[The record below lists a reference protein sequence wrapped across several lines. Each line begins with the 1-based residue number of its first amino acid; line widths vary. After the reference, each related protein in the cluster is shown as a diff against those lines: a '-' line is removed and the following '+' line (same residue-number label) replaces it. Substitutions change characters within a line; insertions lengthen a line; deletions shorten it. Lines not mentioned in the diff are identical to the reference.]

1 LYALGVE
8 DDVALFNV
16 YGQERKEDKMT
27 NCPTAQLNAVILLKH
42 LTRLT
47 ESWGDEAIDL
57 RLEELDAEQIE
68 NPEHRK
74 LYGEYSQLIDRIE
87 HTGDQELRYNALFEL
102 DIVVGDLLAETGR
115 FHYLAGIND
124 AARAMPNL
132 PSAI

>member
-1 LYALGVE
+1 
-8 DDVALFNV
+8 
-16 YGQERKEDKMT
+16 MT
-27 NCPTAQLNAVILLKH
+27 NSPTSQLKALILLKH

-47 ESWGDEAIDL
+47 DSWENEAIAL
-57 RLEELDAEQIE
+57 RLEELDAELLEDQK
-68 NPEHRK
+68 HRE

-102 DIVVGDLLAETGR
+102 DILIGDLLAETGR

-132 PSAI
+132 PPAL